1 MSHSVVYVFMNK
13 GADLDYILSRYDENR
28 DVGTY
33 VEYTREQ
40 AIAKVRQDCE
50 DYKHS
55 YWYTEYHKDPEK
67 YKAECDNGGHID
79 YLEHGFEE
87 RCNWTDEQCYQY
99 MKELYEYYDLVDED
113 GNLLS
118 NYNPDSKWDW
128 YAIGGRWNDILIT
141 KDGNGT
147 NEDYVSEIDWDKTMT
162 PFAYIDLDGNWH
174 ENGEMGWWGIVSNEK
189 DKDEWDD
196 EFKNY
201 VNGIQ
206 NNKHIEVVAVDVHI

>member
-1 MSHSVVYVFMNK
+1 
-13 GADLDYILSRYDENR
+13 
-28 DVGTY
+28 
-33 VEYTREQ
+33 
-40 AIAKVRQDCE
+40 
-50 DYKHS
+50 
-55 YWYTEYHKDPEK
+55 
-67 YKAECDNGGHID
+67 
-79 YLEHGFEE
+79 
-87 RCNWTDEQCYQY
+87 
-99 MKELYEYYDLVDED
+99 MKELYEYDDMVDED

-128 YAIGGRWNDILIT
+128 YAIGGRWNNILIT

-162 PFAYIDLDGNWH
+162 PFAYIDINGNWH